1 MACGEVQVL
10 VCHRGG
16 KGQEGVGASK
26 DSAAVLPHQRSL
38 DINVLHDAH
47 QRTATVDL
55 NARRADAAAYLVAL
69 VELVDSA
76 LIVGLDGR
84 QTGGHGQRVGAECA
98 SPRDLRTA
106 LGVKCGHDVGAS
118 SKGADRGR
126 PPPISLPN
134 VARSGVM
141 P

>member
-1 MACGEVQVL
+1 MPAKTP
-10 VCHRGG
+10 RRY
-16 KGQEGVGASK
+16 S
-26 DSAAVLPHQRSL
+26 PHQRSL
-38 DINVLHDAH
+38 ISTFSMMRISEPRPL
-47 QRTATVDL
+47 TC

-69 VELVDSA
+69 VIELVDSA

-118 SKGADRGR
+118 SKGADRKATADQLAERGE
-126 PPPISLPN
+126 IGGD
-134 VARSGVM
+134 AIGGTKAA
-141 P
+141 